1 MIPASTQQTD
11 HSLMDVSQWMAMSRV
26 IAEQQTNTCPQVISV
41 QRTDSGLM
49 TVLQQTAKLRVVANR
64 PTYLLLHAT
73 TPQAMHATT
82 PQAMLQRTIMPR
94 VVARP
99 QADTSPIAKSAPLC
113 RQNTPRLWRNVGLT
127 PERREVRMIFREP
140 REVGSG

>member
-1 MIPASTQQTD
+1 MDKSMIPASTQQTD
-11 HSLMDVSQWMAMSRV
+11 PSLMDVSQWMAMSRV
-26 IAEQQTNTCPQVISV
+26 ISEQQTNTCPQVIRV

-64 PTYLLLHAT
+64 PTYLLS
-73 TPQAMHATT
+73 HATT

-113 RQNTPRLWRNVGLT
+113 MQNTLRLWRNVGLT
-127 PERREVRMIFREP
+127 LERREVRMIFREP
-140 REVGSG
+140 QEVRSG